1 MEPAIPTTGPVW
13 KQPRGSYGSNY
24 WEFYSPKI
32 KRMVHFYS
40 DLERDHGILV
50 EADPLIVWFCEQ
62 PIRVKIKIDGYDRET
77 ILDMLVRFKDGREE
91 YREVKYARD
100 LAKIEKDSQ
109 LARQLKAQLT
119 WCVVT
124 ANQYRVVT
132 DEEIRHNP
140 LYLQNWKRIVAHLAA
155 NSAFHF
161 LDLEKR
167 VFAALL
173 TQPVWQLG
181 DLERY
186 CDSTSLQL
194 ARAAIFRL
202 IHRGELEAPLDEVSL
217 TRSLILRRRIDDP
230 TYHAA

>member
-1 MEPAIPTTGPVW
+1 MSGTIQNRAPVW
-13 KQPRGSYGSNY
+13 RQSRGSYGSNY
-24 WEFYSPKI
+24 WEFYSPKLN
-32 KRMVHFYS
+32 RVVSFYS

-50 EADPLIVWFCEQ
+50 EADPSIVWFCEQ
-62 PIRVKIKIDGYDRET
+62 PIRVNVKIDGHDRET

-100 LAKIEKDSQ
+100 LENIEKDSQ
-109 LARQLKAQLT
+109 LARQLEAQLT

-155 NSAFHF
+155 TSSFHF
-161 LDLEKR
+161 LDLEER
-167 VFAALL
+167 VFAAMR
-173 TQPVWQLG
+173 TQPVWSLG

-186 CDSTSLQL
+186 CDSTASQL

-202 IHRGELEAPLDEVSL
+202 IHRGELEAPLDKVSL
-217 TRSLILRRRIDDP
+217 TTSLILRRHTDD
-230 TYHAA
+230 TTHHAA